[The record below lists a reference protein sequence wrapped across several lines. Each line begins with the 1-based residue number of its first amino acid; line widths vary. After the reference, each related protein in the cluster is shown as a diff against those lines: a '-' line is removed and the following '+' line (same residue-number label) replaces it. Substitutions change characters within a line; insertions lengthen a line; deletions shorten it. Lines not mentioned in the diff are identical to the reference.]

1 MNQPKK
7 TQTWPHRHFRRQRG
21 NNSCDTSSNEMVTKL
36 RSKATIDYTGSYKNI
51 TLTSATSVKIQ
62 RVASKLLLSAR
73 SRTRLAVINW
83 QLELSTAVTIV
94 RMRIGWREFTCL
106 ENQLQQPTPPQNF
119 SPEGQR

>member
-36 RSKATIDYTGSYKNI
+36 RSKATIDYTGSYENV

-73 SRTRLAVINW
+73 SRTL
-83 QLELSTAVTIV
+83 